1 MQDGPERVRAAMTI
15 QSAIERKLHQALAP
29 VHLEVI
35 NESGNHSVP
44 PGSESHFKLVIAS
57 QAFAGETAVKR
68 HRRVYAI
75 LQQELDAG
83 VHALAIHAYTP
94 EEWQARA
101 APAPESPA
109 CRGGSKHDH

>member
-1 MQDGPERVRAAMTI
+1 MAGMGI
-15 QSAIERKLHQALAP
+15 QATIERKLQQALAP

-57 QAFAGETAVKR
+57 QQFAGETAVKR
-68 HRRVYAI
+68 HRHVYAI
-75 LQQELDAG
+75 LQQELAAG

-101 APAPESPA
+101 APAPASPA
-109 CRGGSKHDH
+109 CRGGSRHEH